1 MQTYAAGQVVCQG
14 GATANKV
21 WLILH
26 GAVEFRDYHGNVILT
41 LGENTYFGDEH
52 LFVKDSVEPCD
63 VVTIVGTRMYTL
75 TRTSFVT
82 VLSSFPEYQPSIIKW
97 GDARRKN
104 IPHNTRLSMYKLD
117 HDKEEDDDDDSS
129 SSSSS
134 GEDDFSSHHEE
145 DEKKESKSNKNEKVG
160 LQVDEVIEEKSGLQQ
175 NGAGMY
181 IDTPGDISAN
191 SITDQIA
198 RLENIATKLS
208 RLIILQ
214 SGGEE
219 NHLDY
224 SSGQGSPI
232 VNNNNNKVL
241 SMLQPSTMTMQSSH
255 PMPPKILP
263 PPREA
268 NIGARGNMMI
278 NKNMPPI
285 QMNKSVDT
293 NPRFGGGGYSIA
305 ENDDDDEYTI

>member
-1 MQTYAAGQVVCQG
+1 MNNNNGSRKLVIIQYCT
-14 GATANKV
+14 
-21 WLILH
+21 
-26 GAVEFRDYHGNVILT
+26 RYH
-41 LGENTYFGDEH
+41 
-52 LFVKDSVEPCD
+52 
-63 VVTIVGTRMYTL
+63 
-75 TRTSFVT
+75 
-82 VLSSFPEYQPSIIKW
+82 
-97 GDARRKN
+97 
-104 IPHNTRLSMYKLD
+104 
-117 HDKEEDDDDDSS
+117 
-129 SSSSS
+129 
-134 GEDDFSSHHEE
+134 
-145 DEKKESKSNKNEKVG
+145 
-160 LQVDEVIEEKSGLQQ
+160 
-175 NGAGMY
+175 
-181 IDTPGDISAN
+181 ISAN

-198 RLENIATKLS
+198 RLETIATKLS